1 MWCFHCGVCYHP
13 LKNEKIVM
21 FDGAEAESSM
31 RQRLELVRS
40 RISTALIHVG
50 KKTDDI
56 ILVAVGKGHSVSSI
70 RELYDLGIRDF
81 AENYAQEFL
90 KKRIEL
96 ADLPEIRWHF
106 IGHLQSNKAKSIAQ
120 TSCLIHSLDRIS
132 LLDELLK
139 IATPLHPV
147 RVLLQLQVDPND
159 RNKSGCAFEDASKL
173 CAKISQHPGL
183 IWDGFMGMGPA
194 ESSSE
199 MLLMLYDKFVR
210 RASQLWEEHSLRDPS
225 RALRPMKISLGMS
238 DDLEI
243 AIRCGATHIRIGSAL
258 FGPRP
263 KKHHAT

>member
-1 MWCFHCGVCYHP
+1 
-13 LKNEKIVM
+13 M
-21 FDGAEAESSM
+21 FKGAEAEAESSM
-31 RQRLELVRS
+31 QQRLELVRL
-40 RISTALIHVG
+40 RIATALIHIG

-56 ILVAVGKGHSVSSI
+56 TLVAVGKGHSVSSI
-70 RELYDLGIRDF
+70 RELYNLGIRDF

-106 IGHLQSNKAKSIAQ
+106 TGHLQSNKAKSIAQ
-120 TSCLIHSLDRIS
+120 TFSSIHSLDRMS

-139 IATPLHPV
+139 IAAPLYPV
-147 RVLLQLQVDPND
+147 RVLLQLQVDPSD

-183 IWDGFMGMGPA
+183 IWEGFMGIGPA

-199 MLLMLYDKFVR
+199 MLSMLYERFVR
-210 RASQLWEEHSLRDPS
+210 KASQLWKDHSLRDPS

-263 KKHHAT
+263 KKHQAT